1 LREAFGEV
9 MDTLEYALCYD
20 LHLRLYK
27 RGGFR
32 RGETVRVRIQATGGK
47 ERVATL
53 RL

>member
-1 LREAFGEV
+1 V
-9 MDTLEYALCYD
+9 MDTLEYAPCYD
-20 LHLRLYK
+20 LHLRLHK
-27 RGGFR
+27 QSGFR